1 MAHLE
6 TGEVAAYL
14 DHVLPPGERD
24 RIEAHLA
31 DCAECRQEVIEVSR
45 LRRTR
50 ARRSRWMIVG
60 PAVAAAAVAVLVIAR
75 PADTPA
81 PGPVLRDGGER
92 PGLMV
97 ALVTPAETAAVEGR
111 SLTFTW
117 RSAGAGVSY
126 RLTLTDER
134 GDVVWSVS
142 LSDTIGRPP
151 GHVRLRPG
159 HRYSWYV
166 DALLPDGRS
175 VTSDVRQFTARP

>member
-24 RIEAHLA
+24 RVEAHLA

-45 LRRTR
+45 LRHTR
-50 ARRSRWMIVG
+50 SRRSRWLMVG
-60 PAVAAAAVAVLVIAR
+60 PAVAAAAIAVLVIAR
-75 PADTPA
+75 PADTP
-81 PGPVLRDGGER
+81 PRGPVLRDGER
-92 PGLMV
+92 PALRV

-126 RLTLTDER
+126 RLTLADER
-134 GDVVWSVS
+134 GDVVWSVTS
-142 LSDTIGRPP
+142 SDTTGRPP
-151 GHVRLRPG
+151 GDVRLRPG

-175 VTSDVRQFTARP
+175 VTSDVRQLTARP